1 MAYLSRSMKDG
12 MLTLQECLKVNS
24 DTNLTL
30 EDLEKAFLNTKS
42 NEGINQSGEQSGDAQ
57 G

>member
-1 MAYLSRSMKDG
+1 MEKLWAIHLKP
-12 MLTLQECLKVNS
+12 LLQECLKVNS